1 MKTKNKKDAGVAMKN
16 NVNHPSHYN
25 SGKIEV
31 IEVIEDQ
38 QLGFHL
44 GNAIKYIL
52 RAGKKDP
59 AKTLEDLNKA
69 KWYID
74 RFIEI
79 QKPAPRRPNDMNPRV
94 TVTATPKKVGK
105 NAPVVKIP
113 AKPAPR

>member
-1 MKTKNKKDAGVAMKN
+1 MKTKKTKTAGEVMMT

-25 SGKIEV
+25 TGKIEV

-38 QLGFHL
+38 NLGFHL

-79 QKPAPRRPNDMNPRV
+79 QKPSPRRPNDMNPRV
-94 TVTATPKKVGK
+94 EK
-105 NAPVVKIP
+105 
-113 AKPAPR
+113 